1 MGHRMFFPPPPPLTL
16 SNMGPVA
23 GNLHKI
29 TVRINLDLRR
39 GIFFYSIPPPL
50 PAGLFNTNVMKARV
64 TVTAVTQ
71 SEQPWPIGEALPAVA
86 HGELALGQLLGF
98 TPSFPLHPSGFGI
111 LLLCKLL
118 SVLLFINKTEHFS
131 INSVSGVSF

>member
-1 MGHRMFFPPPPPLTL
+1 MGHRTFFPPPPPLTL

-50 PAGLFNTNVMKARV
+50 AAGLFNTNVMKARV

-98 TPSFPLHPSGFGI
+98 TPPFPPPTRQ
-111 LLLCKLL
+111 
-118 SVLLFINKTEHFS
+118 VL
-131 INSVSGVSF
+131 VSCFCASCFQCFCSLTRLNIFQ

>member
-1 MGHRMFFPPPPPLTL
+1 M
-16 SNMGPVA
+16 
-23 GNLHKI
+23 
-29 TVRINLDLRR
+29 
-39 GIFFYSIPPPL
+39 
-50 PAGLFNTNVMKARV
+50 

-98 TPSFPLHPSGFGI
+98 TPSFPPPYPSGFGI